1 MPEKDELDRLLD
13 SALASYADP
22 GAGSGLEQR
31 VLSSLAAPGAQGN
44 TRSDVARYRR
54 WPARYRR
61 WPARYRLW
69 PAWAVAVPVA
79 AALLLWFSIAKI
91 HHAPAI
97 QNQEAHQANGPQAPA
112 ASAPSHPDRSGAH
125 NLTPAG
131 LKPLAGAKPLIDSQ
145 AVTARL
151 KSRPDTGPNRSTATE
166 AVNPEPL
173 PKLDVFP
180 TPQPLTPQ
188 EQALVVVAAQ
198 TPEPELRA
206 LIEAEKQNGQPFPI
220 AAAHIPPLEP
230 PDEGAHDRQ

>member
-22 GAGSGLEQR
+22 GTGSGLEQR

-44 TRSDVARYRR
+44 TRSDVAGYRR

-61 WPARYRLW
+61 W

-125 NLTPAG
+125 NQT
-131 LKPLAGAKPLIDSQ
+131 LAGAKPLIDSQ
-145 AVTARL
+145 AVMARL

>member
-31 VLSSLAAPGAQGN
+31 VLSSLAAAGAQGN

-54 WPARYRR
+54 WPA
-61 WPARYRLW
+61 
-69 PAWAVAVPVA
+69 WAVAVPVA
-79 AALLLWFSIAKI
+79 SLLLWFSIAKI

-125 NLTPAG
+125 NLTPSGA
-131 LKPLAGAKPLIDSQ
+131 KPFAGAKPLIDSQ

-151 KSRPDTGPNRSTATE
+151 KSRPDTGPNRSTE
-166 AVNPEPL
+166 AVNPDSL